1 MEGRM
6 RNRKLKGKR
15 LGIGI
20 LAVTLA
26 ALLLITACAS
36 APSVEE
42 KQVVKIGYI
51 GPLTGPAGAAVQV
64 GWRNMIDYLEYF
76 EEVGVPGLT
85 LPRGVTIDL
94 VWADSGHD
102 ATRTVSAYERMRDV
116 VVFFDLVTDVEV
128 HPIKSRLERD
138 RIAAM
143 TMRPDEFM
151 MYPPGP
157 IFSVFPTESE
167 RFAAVCDWIM
177 ENWEEERPPRVALM
191 GPDSTSGHSP
201 EVMGTP
207 YAKSIGIEM
216 LPYQTA
222 PFVALDVTPQLL
234 RLKELGG
241 DYVFMTGYWPQ
252 WQSIMRDAERLGLIG
267 KIGFTGATDDCMAI
281 QLLEALGPAAEGYFG
296 ARSVPWYEET
306 PILYDILRKYQ
317 GRLDTSGGGAS
328 TLLYVTVPIEAI
340 RIAIEEVGYENLNA
354 HAVQEAMYSIKN
366 FDPHNIGTPRS
377 YTQEDHRG
385 SPALRIYE
393 VQGGEV
399 VPASDWRDCP
409 MLVPEK

>member
-1 MEGRM
+1 MVNRM
-6 RNRKLKGKR
+6 LKENG
-15 LGIGI
+15 LGIAI
-20 LAVTLA
+20 VAVTLV
-26 ALLLITACAS
+26 ALLLITACA
-36 APSVEE
+36 PGPPVEE
-42 KQVVKIGYI
+42 KQVVKMGYLA
-51 GPLTGPAGAAVQV
+51 PLTGPGGTATQV
-64 GWRNMIDYLEYF
+64 GLRNMVDYLRYF

-85 LPRGVTIDL
+85 LPPGVTIEL
-94 VWADSGHD
+94 VWEDSVYD
-102 ATRTVSAYERMRDV
+102 ATRAVSAYERMREHV
-116 VVFFDLVTDVEV
+116 VYLQLPSPMETYS
-128 HPIKSRLERD
+128 IISRMERD
-138 RIAAM
+138 GIAGM
-143 TMRPDEFM
+143 SMRPDEELI
-151 MYPPGP
+151 YHPGP
-157 IFSVFPTESE
+157 IFSIFPTESE